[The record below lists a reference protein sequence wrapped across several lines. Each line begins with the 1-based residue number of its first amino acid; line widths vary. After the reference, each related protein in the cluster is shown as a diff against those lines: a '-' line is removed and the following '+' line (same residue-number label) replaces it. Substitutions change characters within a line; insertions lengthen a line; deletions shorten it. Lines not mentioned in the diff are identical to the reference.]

1 MPTRILVA
9 EDEEHIASLLRKA
22 FTKHG
27 FDITVAGDGAT
38 ALELLEAAPFDLLIL
53 DLGLPMT
60 DGEEVLRTIRGRGQ
74 TLPVVVLTAR
84 DDVRD
89 KVEALEGGADDYVT
103 KPFSVQEL
111 LARVRARLR
120 QPAPVPI
127 EQSKRVAPAN
137 GDSTLDGGPE
147 ARRPRVLIIE
157 DELRIGAFLS
167 RGVQSGGFEVMLA
180 EDGEVGL
187 FLARHEPFDVVVLDL
202 HLPGKDGIE
211 VLVAIRTARPGIP
224 VVILTGQDSPEVRE
238 RATAAGAAMFITKPF
253 KVADVRAAIAE
264 LAAARRPSV

>member
-1 MPTRILVA
+1 MPGRILVA
-9 EDEEHIASLLRKA
+9 EDEEHLASLLRKA

-27 FDITVAGDGAT
+27 FDITVAGDGTT
-38 ALELLEAAPFDLLIL
+38 ALELLAAAPFDLLIL

-60 DGEEVLRTIRGRGQ
+60 DGEEVLRTLRGRGE

-84 DDVRD
+84 DDIRD
-89 KVEALEGGADDYVT
+89 KVEALEAGADDYVT

-120 QPAPVPI
+120 QPAPVPA
-127 EQSKRVAPAN
+127 ERSTRLGPA
-137 GDSTLDGGPE
+137 DDESAVDGVPE
-147 ARRPRVLIIE
+147 APRPRVLIIE
-157 DELRIGAFLS
+157 DEPRIGAFLS

-187 FLARHEPFDVVVLDL
+187 FLACNEPYDVVVLDV

-211 VLVAIRTARPGIP
+211 VLAAIRAARPGIP
-224 VVILTGQDSPEVRE
+224 VIILTGQDTPEVRE
-238 RATAAGAAMFITKPF
+238 RAVAAGAATFITKPF
-253 KVADVRAAIAE
+253 RVADVRAAIAE
-264 LAAARRPSV
+264 RAAGRRPSS